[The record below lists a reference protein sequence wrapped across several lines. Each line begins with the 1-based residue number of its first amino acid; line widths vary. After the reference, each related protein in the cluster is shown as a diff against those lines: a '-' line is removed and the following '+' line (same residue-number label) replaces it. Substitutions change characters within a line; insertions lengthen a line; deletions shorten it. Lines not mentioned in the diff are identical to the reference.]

1 MKTFTFDQVRSAV
14 ASGGVLSANL
24 RPAGSKFELEFETR
38 TGTIKLITSVTKEIR
53 RFGNPAKAFELVRE
67 LGLEGGRY
75 SVAQW
80 HPEDREVE
88 RTSRPDR
95 SEALKAAHEA
105 LSHTDW
111 LKDKLTSSAADT
123 RPRVSHKL
131 VMNEAQSMINRKH
144 KTNATKT
151 SA

>member
-38 TGTIKLITSVTKEIR
+38 TGTITLITSVTKEIR

-67 LGLEGGRY
+67 LGLDGGRY

-80 HPEDREVE
+80 HPEERELDRA
-88 RTSRPDR
+88 TRPDR
-95 SEALKAAHEA
+95 SAMLKKAHQA
-105 LSHTDW
+105 SD
-111 LKDKLTSSAADT
+111 LK
-123 RPRVSHKL
+123 RVLDERIAIANSP
-131 VMNEAQSMINRKH
+131 
-144 KTNATKT
+144 NAVWHDAKDVFVELETEN
-151 SA
+151 AR